1 MNTNN
6 YKMKTTANLV
16 CGGGDKPYCYL
27 TFKGK
32 DHSILADEWRNHK
45 FDQIGGN
52 EEIRE
57 INADIK
63 STRKRMLHYLYPENL
78 SMSRTS
84 FISRFLRNFGIIYV
98 DRREKSFINAI
109 NELKVSLED
118 AIKSNNRRDYVTIK
132 LEATKFLKKANVLFV
147 CEQMINNKYIRIYE
161 MQ

>member
-1 MNTNN
+1 M
-6 YKMKTTANLV
+6 
-16 CGGGDKPYCYL
+16 
-27 TFKGK
+27 
-32 DHSILADEWRNHK
+32 
-45 FDQIGGN
+45 
-52 EEIRE
+52 
-57 INADIK
+57 
-63 STRKRMLHYLYPENL
+63 
-78 SMSRTS
+78 
-84 FISRFLRNFGIIYV
+84 